1 MPKGV
6 LAVKA
11 DGSVTYCT
19 ASEEMRGKGRC
30 NHIYHQKP
38 GQSINDFFA
47 SIESIIKVDDGSVNE
62 EDYSLA
68 ALDQT
73 QMIRSLV
80 AENGILTED
89 PDWRNTIAS
98 IENPFNIGKDDY
110 YEEAKMVDFS
120 AEPDGEML
128 HLVAKYEFR
137 GKVYECDFGEVPK
150 VNPDGTIT
158 INGVNWR
165 VLPVVDQ
172 HKAGVISYGNNV
184 VIRQS
189 NKNVAITIPK
199 DGDVT
204 TCKILGKEV
213 EMSTVER
220 FLTTGDETG
229 LTTGQVYVL
238 KNIDPIAFQRFPTLR
253 ENLSQLKMLP
263 ADEPADLAWRRC
275 LTYEEIV
282 KDQYRLQ
289 MRRMGVT
296 FRTNLNKRAIYLSK
310 HPDVAEEELDERFP
324 LFYQVNITS
333 NVKKDLISRSNVQFA
348 DSLNPISALSQSR
361 KISFT
366 GPGGFN
372 KDSAPYSLRMPH
384 MSHKNIIDS
393 MDTSSGKNVGLTATL
408 SGGYIGSD
416 MMIHRGG
423 EFITPSDFIPYLHND
438 DPTRASM
445 AVAHLKQSCPIVG
458 GEDPIVKTPAWDK
471 IPGAKLG
478 ANLTVAYVPMAGN
491 FEDAVVISE
500 SAAKR
505 MKTIK
510 AQRYGGS
517 SKGLQ
522 VGQRVERKQM
532 INGQEIRVG
541 GTISAV
547 DDNGFTVE
555 TVYNMT
561 PGDKLSNRHGG
572 KSVVSAVLPDEQM
585 PKIVNEDG
593 KEVPVQVVMSPL
605 SISGRKN
612 LGAIMEMNEAYDG
625 KKGVNVTRD
634 LTYGGHRIQASAG
647 KQFIMRLNH
656 IAEEKL
662 SSAADEENASRES
675 VGARF
680 GEMES
685 ILLSTNQDRLKI
697 LRYLR
702 HQENQDSHV
711 KLNHLMKAIGVD
723 MTISEMQDQP

>member
-1 MPKGV
+1 MPRGV

-19 ASEEMRGKGRC
+19 ASDDMRGKGRC
-30 NHIYHQKP
+30 NHIAHQKP

-47 SIESIIKVDDGSVNE
+47 SIESIIKVDDGSVSE
-62 EDYSLA
+62 EDFSLA

-73 QMIRSLV
+73 QMIRALV

-89 PDWRNTIAS
+89 PDWRSTIES

-120 AEPDGEML
+120 AEPEGEML

-137 GKVYECDFGEVPK
+137 GKVYNCDFGEVPK
-150 VNPDGTIT
+150 VNVDGTIT

-184 VIRQS
+184 VIRQA
-189 NKNVAITIPK
+189 NDNVAITIPK
-199 DGDVT
+199 DGDLT
-204 TCKILGKEV
+204 TCKVLGKEV
-213 EMSTVER
+213 EMSTIEH

-253 ENLSQLKMLP
+253 EDLTQLKTLP
-263 ADEPADLAWRRC
+263 PDEPADLAWRRC

-310 HPDVAEEELDERFP
+310 HPDATEEELDERFP

-333 NVKKDLISRSNVQFA
+333 NIKKDLISRSNVQFS

-384 MSHKNIIDS
+384 MSHKDVIDS

-416 MMIHRGG
+416 RMIHRGG
-423 EFITPSDFIPYLHND
+423 DFITPSDFIPYLHND

-458 GEDPIVKTPAWDK
+458 GEDPVVKTPAWDK
-471 IPGAKLG
+471 ISGAKLG
-478 ANLTVAYVPMAGN
+478 ANLTIAYVPMAGN

-500 SAAKR
+500 SAAEK

-517 SKGLQ
+517 AKGLQ

-532 INGQEIRVG
+532 VNGQEIRVG
-541 GTISAV
+541 GVVSSI
-547 DDNGFTVE
+547 DNDGFTVE

-572 KSVVSAVLPDEQM
+572 KSVVSKVLPDDQM
-585 PKIVNEDG
+585 PKIINEDG
-593 KEVPVQVVMSPL
+593 VEVPVQVVMSPL

-634 LTYGGHRIQASAG
+634 LVYGGHRIQASAG

-656 IAEEKL
+656 LAEEKL

-723 MTISEMQDQP
+723 MTISEMED